1 MHHDDLTEAKRRLPL
16 PRLMALLG
24 DAALA
29 RKSARCP
36 FHEDARNS
44 FSVFPSRTGAWL
56 WKCHAGCGHGDGV
69 DYLKLKFNLSTG
81 DAIRRYRELAGLR
94 SPRIP

>member
-1 MHHDDLTEAKRRLPL
+1 MKHDDLNTAKRRLPL
-16 PRLMALLG
+16 PALMAVLG
-24 DAALA
+24 DTAHA

-44 FSVFPSRTGAWL
+44 FSVFPSRTGGWL

-69 DYLKLKFNLSTG
+69 DYLKLKLNLTTAT
-81 DAIRRYRELAGLR
+81 AIRRYCELAGTR
-94 SPRIP
+94 RPVNR